1 MLDLLQRSLQD
12 RLLNYKL
19 SSKGDSNSLT
29 LDSYMLG
36 GYSGGWKEGSCAW
49 AIANAVSRGSIEQLR
64 QLVSE
69 VVKPLCNLMCDENSK
84 IVALLALETLEQLL
98 EFGERTNS
106 VPQEIIDLK
115 RGVLE
120 HWTAVPSRPSSG
132 W

>member
-1 MLDLLQRSLQD
+1 
-12 RLLNYKL
+12 
-19 SSKGDSNSLT
+19 
-29 LDSYMLG
+29 
-36 GYSGGWKEGSCAW
+36 
-49 AIANAVSRGSIEQLR
+49 
-64 QLVSE
+64 
-69 VVKPLCNLMCDENSK
+69 MCDENSK